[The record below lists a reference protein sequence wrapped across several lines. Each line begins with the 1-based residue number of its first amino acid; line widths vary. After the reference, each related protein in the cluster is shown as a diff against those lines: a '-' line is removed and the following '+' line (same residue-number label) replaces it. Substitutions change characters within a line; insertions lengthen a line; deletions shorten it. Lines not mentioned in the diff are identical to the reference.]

1 MMRNSKLVTFLSD
14 FGTSAGYVG
23 SVKGV
28 IKNLAPEAEIIDIS
42 HEIPPFN
49 ILHAGYTLLNY
60 YAYFPKD
67 TIHLVV
73 VDPGVGSDRRAMIIR
88 TAHHTFVGPD
98 NGVFQYL
105 LTREAYT
112 MYEIDVRKVSGGTKH
127 YTFHGRDLFAPVV
140 AKLLKGV
147 APDELGKHMENFT
160 EIPPQL
166 FSQEEN
172 ILAIKP
178 IAIDRFGNI
187 IAGFSKYDLDRI
199 HKAKISSVTTK
210 NFKTAFINKYY
221 AEKNPGELLALWNSQ
236 DFLEVAMNQGN
247 AAHAL
252 QFDPN
257 NDLIFI
263 EVD

>member
-1 MMRNSKLVTFLSD
+1 MRKNKIVTFLSD
-14 FGTSAGYVG
+14 FGTTAGYVG

-28 IKNLAPEAEIIDIS
+28 IKNISPDTEIIDIS

-49 ILHAGYTLLNY
+49 ILQAGYTLLNY
-60 YAYFPKD
+60 YSNFPKD

-73 VDPGVGSDRRAMIIR
+73 VDPGVGGDRRPMIIR

-112 MYEIDVRKVSGGTKH
+112 MYAIDEKKVFGVKH
-127 YTFHGRDLFAPVV
+127 SYTFHGRDLFAPVA
-140 AKLLKGV
+140 AKLSNGV
-147 APDELGKHMENFT
+147 SADELGRRIDNYT

-166 FSQEEN
+166 YSQEDN

-187 IAGFSKYDLDRI
+187 IAGFSKQDLDRI
-199 HKAKISSVTTK
+199 HKKRIVSVSTK
-210 NFKTAFINKYY
+210 NFKTDRLQTYY
-221 AEKNPGELLALWNSQ
+221 AEKEPGELLVLWNSQ
-236 DFLEVAMNQGN
+236 DFLEVARNQGS
-247 AAHAL
+247 AAEAL
-252 QFDPN
+252 EFDPN
-257 NDLIFI
+257 SDLIFI
-263 EVD
+263 EVA